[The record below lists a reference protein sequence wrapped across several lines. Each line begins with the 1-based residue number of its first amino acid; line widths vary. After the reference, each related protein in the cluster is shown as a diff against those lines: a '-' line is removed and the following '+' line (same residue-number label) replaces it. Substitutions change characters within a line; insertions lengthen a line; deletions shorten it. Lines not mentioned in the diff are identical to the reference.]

1 MRILLIHDTLLMP
14 TNAKSILSN
23 FGQVIELNDGMESIS
38 KIVNANI
45 INIDVIFI
53 DVILP
58 KISGIEIVKK
68 IREIEKAR
76 HSEKISYIVMVS
88 LPGHMLDNQ
97 ELLNIGADKVFVKP
111 ITYEAVKEYFLEV
124 GLIKE

>member
-1 MRILLIHDTLLMP
+1 
-14 TNAKSILSN
+14 
-23 FGQVIELNDGMESIS
+23 
-38 KIVNANI
+38 
-45 INIDVIFI
+45 
-53 DVILP
+53 
-58 KISGIEIVKK
+58 
-68 IREIEKAR
+68 
-76 HSEKISYIVMVS
+76 MVS